1 MTIHFFVPG
10 TAKPAGS
17 KSAFPYAKAS
27 GSLGVRVADQSGKP
41 GKEWRRIVQ
50 IYAKQAF
57 LGKPLIPHN
66 YPLRVE
72 MIFYR
77 PRPQSHFTAS
87 GAIKP
92 SAPRYP
98 TSRPDVLKLARA
110 VEDALT
116 GVIYEDDSSIVNE
129 VLRKEWA
136 SINTGH
142 GAAGVLVQIDY

>member
-57 LGKPLIPHN
+57 LGKPLIPRE
-66 YPLRVE
+66 YPLTVK
-72 MIFYR
+72 MTFYR
-77 PRPQSHFTAS
+77 KRPKDHFN
-87 GAIKP
+87 
-92 SAPRYP
+92 SAGDLKP
-98 TSRPDVLKLARA
+98 TSPKFPTGRPDVLKLARA

-116 GVIYEDDSSIVNE
+116 GVIYEDDSSIVSE
-129 VLRKEWA
+129 FLEKAWDDVAE
-136 SINTGH
+136 
-142 GAAGVLVQIDY
+142 AGVLVQIDY